1 MKEGCGGC
9 ITYVFYKVTLLLGRG
24 MFPTMKNDVN
34 TYLWAIAKNLWNA
47 LKREILFYCPAFWLL

>member
-1 MKEGCGGC
+1 MKEGCGSVSLMCFTKLHFSLEG
-9 ITYVFYKVTLLLGRG
+9 G

>member
-1 MKEGCGGC
+1 MCFTKLHFSLEG
-9 ITYVFYKVTLLLGRG
+9 G